1 QLPGQHGR
9 HRRRGLGDLRA
20 RVRGPARGL
29 GAGPRLAVRA
39 RAGRRDARLPALQLC
54 AGPDLPRRYRQ
65 PVPRLRAGRA
75 RPDRRQHRADPPGND
90 DPIARF
96 LHDLLVRLVDDTSAV
111 EVRVQPGSPTL
122 YEAIVAPDDIGQVV
136 GREGRIVKSIRALV
150 AAAAQK
156 RGEYATF
163 EIVDPQG

>member
-1 QLPGQHGR
+1 MSETE
-9 HRRRGLGDLRA
+9 
-20 RVRGPARGL
+20 
-29 GAGPRLAVRA
+29 
-39 RAGRRDARLPALQLC
+39 
-54 AGPDLPRRYRQ
+54 
-65 PVPRLRAGRA
+65 
-75 RPDRRQHRADPPGND
+75 ND
-90 DPIARF
+90 DPIAQF
-96 LHDLLVRLVDDTSAV
+96 LHDLLVRLVDDTEAV

-163 EIVDPQG
+163 EILDPQG

>member
-1 QLPGQHGR
+1 VSETQ
-9 HRRRGLGDLRA
+9 
-20 RVRGPARGL
+20 
-29 GAGPRLAVRA
+29 
-39 RAGRRDARLPALQLC
+39 
-54 AGPDLPRRYRQ
+54 
-65 PVPRLRAGRA
+65 
-75 RPDRRQHRADPPGND
+75 ND

-96 LHDLLVRLVDDTSAV
+96 LHDLLVRLVDEAEAV

-163 EIVDPQG
+163 EILDPQG